1 MPLNCTSPPRRR
13 PPGTISYRVLVRSA
27 IVSFSATVQTVAK
40 SVAWRV
46 LLFILLVSNRRAGL
60 VLVYHDVADRDG
72 DPQSELVPPVSQ
84 QRFTRQLKHLRRYY
98 RVVPLAELQL
108 AVAARRR
115 WQRFPV
121 AVTFD
126 DDLDHHYTRALPV
139 LHKVDVPAT
148 FFLCGSFLDSPPRD
162 FWWQRLQRAVDAGA
176 DVTQLAGTGTIHD
189 QGHAIARLS
198 PERRDDVASEL
209 GDISGTPPP
218 GVVLTATHA
227 LELPQIGFHT
237 IRHDTLTQL
246 DDDQLTDALT
256 DGRVRLAE
264 FVGQPVDMIAYP
276 HGRSD
281 RRVEAAARE
290 CGFAIGVTGRPEAVR
305 PGTDPLAMG
314 RYEPTGHA
322 PTRDVAFDL
331 VRLLSRPP
339 DQENPEGET
348 SRDVVYN
355 VVKAL
360 R

>member
-1 MPLNCTSPPRRR
+1 M
-13 PPGTISYRVLVRSA
+13 
-27 IVSFSATVQTVAK
+27 
-40 SVAWRV
+40 AWRA
-46 LLFILLVSNRRAGL
+46 LLLLLLVSNRRAGL
-60 VLVYHDVADRDG
+60 ILVYHDIADRDG
-72 DPQSELVPPVSQ
+72 DPARELVPAVSQ
-84 QRFTRQLKHLRRYY
+84 QRFIRQLKHLRRCY
-98 RVVPLAELQL
+98 RLVPLAELQS

-115 WQRFPV
+115 GRRFPV

-126 DDLDHHYTRALPV
+126 DDLDHHYTQALPA
-139 LHKVDVPAT
+139 LQKVGVPAT
-148 FFLCGSFLDSPPRD
+148 FFLCGSFLDPAPTD

-176 DVTQLAGTGTIHD
+176 DVTHLAGNGTIHD
-189 QGHAIARLS
+189 QGHAIAKLR
-198 PERRDDVASEL
+198 PERRDEVASEL

-218 GVVLTATHA
+218 GVVLTSAHA

-237 IRHDTLTQL
+237 IRHDTLTRL
-246 DDDQLTDALT
+246 DDDLLTQALT
-256 DGRVRLAE
+256 EGRVRLAA

-331 VRLLSRPP
+331 VRLLSRPLH
-339 DQENPEGET
+339 QENPEDET
-348 SRDVVYN
+348 SRDVVHN
-355 VVKAL
+355 VVMAL

>member
-1 MPLNCTSPPRRR
+1 M
-13 PPGTISYRVLVRSA
+13 
-27 IVSFSATVQTVAK
+27 
-40 SVAWRV
+40 
-46 LLFILLVSNRRAGL
+46 LLRFSNRHAGL
-60 VLVYHDVADRDG
+60 ILVYHDIADRDG
-72 DPQSELVPPVSQ
+72 NPKRELVPPVSQ
-84 QRFTRQLKHLRRYY
+84 LRFTRQLKHLRRYY
-98 RVVPLAELQL
+98 RLVPLAELQQ
-108 AVAARRR
+108 AVTARRR
-115 WQRFPV
+115 GQRFPV

-126 DDLDHHYTRALPV
+126 DDLDHHYTQALPA

-148 FFLCGSFLDSPPRD
+148 FFLCGSFLDSAPRD

-189 QGHAIARLS
+189 QGNAIAKLA
-198 PERRDDVASEL
+198 PERRDEVAFEL
-209 GDISGTPPP
+209 GKLSGPPPP

-237 IRHDTLTQL
+237 VRHDTLTQL
-246 DDDQLTDALT
+246 DDDQLADALT
-256 DGRVRLAE
+256 DRRVRLAE
-264 FVGQPVDMIAYP
+264 FVGKTVDMIAYP

-331 VRLLSRPP
+331 VRVLSRPLN
-339 DQENPEGET
+339 QENPEDET
-348 SRDVVYN
+348 SRDVVHN
-355 VVKAL
+355 VVMAL